1 MCARDLLAFIRNRGG
16 RSISD
21 ILTVYIRNG
30 NRQQAAEKDQWMK
43 VVVVKC
49 HIHSPMM
56 IQVMIWW
63 TLSIHIV
70 QHVQFPRILLLKL
83 YSFFF
88 SLHTFVLECKF
99 VSLIIINRQ
108 IIFRIRLFMGSYVI
122 KNIIS
127 WRNLYCLMSQ
137 ARTFL
142 FCKWCHLKPATVV
155 VAEALQRK
163 QFHKYTFNSTV
174 PKYWL
179 CTTYVGGW
187 YKACRY
193 QCINFISSSSSTTI
207 SCTQKA

>member
-63 TLSIHIV
+63 TFSIHIV

-83 YSFFF
+83 FSFFL

-122 KNIIS
+122 KNIIW
-127 WRNLYCLMSQ
+127 WR
-137 ARTFL
+137 
-142 FCKWCHLKPATVV
+142 
-155 VAEALQRK
+155 
-163 QFHKYTFNSTV
+163 
-174 PKYWL
+174 
-179 CTTYVGGW
+179 
-187 YKACRY
+187 
-193 QCINFISSSSSTTI
+193 
-207 SCTQKA
+207 